1 MRALPLLLL
10 GLLLLGCAMSRS
22 AAAVRIETLDDARAL
37 MTDRMRDRWDA
48 AEDPEKTRWQE
59 GLELIESLQRSAATE
74 AADGDGEWVARMGDA
89 FLEAVDTYADLLE
102 SGAGA
107 RERNAQL
114 DQIRRLG
121 DQLLGG

>member
-37 MTDRMRDRWDA
+37 LTDRRRDRWDA

-59 GLELIESLQRSAATE
+59 GLELIESLRAELQRARASPSVTPRSRQAA
-74 AADGDGEWVARMGDA
+74 
-89 FLEAVDTYADLLE
+89 
-102 SGAGA
+102 
-107 RERNAQL
+107 
-114 DQIRRLG
+114 
-121 DQLLGG
+121 